1 MSACRE
7 AANEGKAR
15 HENRHLL
22 WAIRVG
28 EKATGGNDDGN
39 WNLGTAVQTGGKVT
53 PMRRGFTILPLL
65 VVWAASA
72 LAQGSG
78 AASSSQPVRPIGV
91 VTKLQAGGFTLH
103 TDAGPDL
110 IVAFA
115 DGVSFL
121 RVPPGATNLN
131 TATKITV
138 SEITSGDRVLVRGR
152 VSDDQKSFVATSVIV
167 MTKSDLSSARE
178 AERLDWQRRGI
189 SGTVQAVNPETRE
202 ITVMA
207 PAAPPA
213 QGNPTHPLTVALGA
227 NAVLLRYAPDS
238 VKFSEAKPS
247 NFEQIKVGDQM
258 RALGTKSEDGS
269 HFTAEKLVSGT
280 FRNFGVTVVSVD
292 AQSHSVAAK
301 DLASGQP
308 VLVRTN
314 ADSKL
319 QRLPPALAHSLATLN
334 AAVGSG
340 GKSGNDPGAVPLD
353 VQQMLER
360 APAFDLGEL
369 KPGDPLIV
377 VSTEGAKQSEVT
389 AIDIFAGVEP
399 ILAARPKG
407 SNQVVMGSWSLGMNG
422 GDGGP

>member
-1 MSACRE
+1 
-7 AANEGKAR
+7 
-15 HENRHLL
+15 
-22 WAIRVG
+22 
-28 EKATGGNDDGN
+28 
-39 WNLGTAVQTGGKVT
+39 
-53 PMRRGFTILPLL
+53 MRKGLMILPLL
-65 VVWAASA
+65 VVWAGSA

-78 AASSSQPVRPIGV
+78 AASPSQSIRPIGV

-110 IVAFA
+110 LIVFA

-138 SEITSGDRVLVRGR
+138 SDISTGDRVLVRGR
-152 VSDDQKSFVATSVIV
+152 ISDDQKSVAATAVIV
-167 MTKSDLSSARE
+167 MTKSDLASARE

-189 SGTVQAVNPETRE
+189 GGTVRAVNPETRE

-207 PAAPPA
+207 PAVPPTP
-213 QGNPTHPLTVALGA
+213 GNPTHPLIVALGA

-238 VKFSEAKPS
+238 VKFSDAKPS
-247 NFEQIKVGDQM
+247 TFEQIKVGDQM
-258 RALGTKSEDGS
+258 RALGTKSEDGGR
-269 HFTAEKLVSGT
+269 FTAEKLVSGT
-280 FRNFGVTVVSVD
+280 FRNLGVTVVSVD
-292 AQSHSVAAK
+292 LQNHTIAVK
-301 DLASGQP
+301 DLASGQS

-319 QRLPPALAHSLATLN
+319 HRLPPAVAHELATLN
-334 AAVGSG
+334 SG
-340 GKSGNDPGAVPLD
+340 GTPGGKNANEPGAEPLD

-360 APAFDLGEL
+360 APALDLGEL

-377 VSTEGAKQSEVT
+377 VSTEGAKPSEVT
-389 AIDIFAGVEP
+389 AIDILADVEP

-407 SNQVVMGSWSLGMNG
+407 SNQAVLGSWSLGMNG
-422 GDGGP
+422 GEGGP

>member
-1 MSACRE
+1 VADSVPKE
-7 AANEGKAR
+7 K
-15 HENRHLL
+15 NR
-22 WAIRVG
+22 RKDG
-28 EKATGGNDDGN
+28 GN
-39 WNLGTAVQTGGKVT
+39 WNLGAAVQTRGKVT
-53 PMRRGFTILPLL
+53 PMRKVFPILPLI
-65 VVWAASA
+65 VVWAVSA

-78 AASSSQPVRPIGV
+78 PTSSSQPVRPLGV

-110 IVAFA
+110 LVAFG

-138 SEITSGDRVLVRGR
+138 SDISSGDRVLVRGR

-189 SGTVQAVNPETRE
+189 GGTVQAVNPESKE
-202 ITVMA
+202 MTVMV
-207 PAAPPA
+207 PTAPPTTA
-213 QGNPTHPLTVALGA
+213 NSTHPVTIALSA

-247 NFEQIKVGDQM
+247 AFEQIKAGDQM

-269 HFTAEKLVSGT
+269 RFTAEKLVSGT

-292 AQSHSVAAK
+292 AQNHSIAAK

-334 AAVGSG
+334 AAGGSG
-340 GKSGNDPGAVPLD
+340 SKGGSDPGAESLD

-360 APAFDLGEL
+360 APALELGEL

-377 VSTEGAKQSEVT
+377 VSTEGAKQSEVM